1 MEGQDE
7 PQQHTHVGGLLR
19 AYRLRAQKRLEDLAP
34 QLHIRQAFLEAIENG
49 RYELLPGP
57 VYAQGFVRAYAESL
71 GLDGEAVAAHFKREI
86 AGWSAESPL
95 CFPAPPA
102 ESETPKGGVMLLGLL
117 ITIIAYGTW
126 YAMTS
131 SSIETAQ
138 RIAPLPERLGGTG
151 APPPVGEPFRT
162 PDAPVAGVF
171 PAEGEAVVQQSAV
184 SNVSVLATSS
194 DTAIGRD
201 VQALHAV
208 KTAPT
213 EQTVPAGPVAAE
225 PVLAERASAADGTP
239 TVEPGEDGVVH
250 RRFPLNLESFRRSI
264 KTAAS
269 R

>member
-138 RIAPLPERLGGTG
+138 RIAPLPERLGGSG
-151 APPPVGEPFRT
+151 APVMGPFRT
-162 PDAPVAGVF
+162 PDAPLAGAST
-171 PAEGEAVVQQSAV
+171 AEEETVVQLSAA
-184 SNVSVLATSS
+184 SNIPVLATASG
-194 DTAIGRD
+194 TALGRG

-208 KTAPT
+208 KTTQT
-213 EQTVPAGPVAAE
+213 EQTTGPAATDAAE
-225 PVLAERASAADGTP
+225 PVVAARASA
-239 TVEPGEDGVVH
+239 VEGAPMVGRGEDGAVH
-250 RRFPLNLESFRRSI
+250 RGFPLNPKSFRGSI

-269 R
+269 Q

>member
-1 MEGQDE
+1 MEGQEE
-7 PQQHTHVGGLLR
+7 PRQHTHVGGLLR
-19 AYRLRAQKRLEDLAP
+19 ACRLRAQKRLEDLAP

-71 GLDGEAVAAHFKREI
+71 GLDGDAVAARFKREI
-86 AGWSAESPL
+86 AGWPTESPL
-95 CFPAPPA
+95 RFPEPPA
-102 ESETPKGGVMLLGLL
+102 DSETPKGGVMLLGLL
-117 ITIIAYGTW
+117 VTIIAYGTW
-126 YAMTS
+126 YAMTTGS
-131 SSIETAQ
+131 VETAQ
-138 RIAPLPERLGGTG
+138 RIVPLPERLGGAG
-151 APPPVGEPFRT
+151 ASPPVGEPFRS

-184 SNVSVLATSS
+184 SNVPVQATASG
-194 DTAIGRD
+194 TAIDRD
-201 VQALHAV
+201 VQAVHVV

-225 PVLAERASAADGTP
+225 PVLAERTSAVDGTP
-239 TVEPGEDGVVH
+239 TVEPGEDGAVH
-250 RRFPLNLESFRRSI
+250 RGFPLNPRGFRRSI